1 MRFVVVVKLKQGILD
16 PQGKAIRKVIERR
29 GEKRIK
35 DIRVGKYFEIEMEG
49 SNRKETQK
57 TVESISKDILSN
69 PIIETVDIIQ

>member
-57 TVESISKDILSN
+57 TVEEISKDILSN
-69 PIIETVDIIQ
+69 PIIETVDII

>member
-16 PQGKAIRKVIERR
+16 PQGKAIKKVIERR

-35 DIRVGKYFEIEMEG
+35 DIRVGKYFEIEVEG
-49 SNRKETQK
+49 LNRKETQK

>member
-1 MRFVVVVKLKQGILD
+1 VLVKLKQGILD
-16 PQGKAIRKVIERR
+16 PQGKAIKKVIERR

-35 DIRVGKYFEIEMEG
+35 DIRVGKYFEIEVEG
-49 SNRKETQK
+49 LNRKETQK

>member
-1 MRFVVVVKLKQGILD
+1 MVVKLKQGILD

-57 TVESISKDILSN
+57 TVEEISKDILSN
-69 PIIETVDIIQ
+69 PIIETVDII

>member
-35 DIRVGKYFEIEMEG
+35 DIRVGKYFEIEVEG

>member
-1 MRFVVVVKLKQGILD
+1 VRFVVVVKLKQGILD

-57 TVESISKDILSN
+57 TVEEISKDILSN
-69 PIIETVDIIQ
+69 PIIETVDII

>member
-16 PQGKAIRKVIERR
+16 PQGRAIRKVIERR

-35 DIRVGKYFEIEMEG
+35 DIRVGKYFEIEVEG
-49 SNRKETQK
+49 LNRKETQK

>member
-35 DIRVGKYFEIEMEG
+35 DIRVGKYFEIEVEG

-69 PIIETVDIIQ
+69 PIIETIDIIQ

>member
-1 MRFVVVVKLKQGILD
+1 VVVKLKQGILD

-35 DIRVGKYFEIEMEG
+35 DIRVGKYFEIEVEG

>member
-1 MRFVVVVKLKQGILD
+1 MVVKLKQGILD

-35 DIRVGKYFEIEMEG
+35 DIRVGKYFEIEVEG

-69 PIIETVDIIQ
+69 PIIETIDIIQ

>member
-35 DIRVGKYFEIEMEG
+35 DIRVGKYFEIEVEG

-57 TVESISKDILSN
+57 TVENISKDILSN
-69 PIIETVDIIQ
+69 PIIETIDIIQ

>member
-1 MRFVVVVKLKQGILD
+1 MVVKLKQGILD
-16 PQGKAIRKVIERR
+16 PQGRAIRKVIERR

-35 DIRVGKYFEIEMEG
+35 DIRVGKYFEIEVEG
-49 SNRKETQK
+49 LNRKETQK

>member
-1 MRFVVVVKLKQGILD
+1 VVVKLKQGILD
-16 PQGKAIRKVIERR
+16 PQGKAIKKVIERR

-35 DIRVGKYFEIEMEG
+35 DIRVGKYFEIEVEG
-49 SNRKETQK
+49 LNRKETQK

>member
-1 MRFVVVVKLKQGILD
+1 VVVKLKQGILD

-35 DIRVGKYFEIEMEG
+35 DIRVGKYFEIEVEG
-49 SNRKETQK
+49 SNREETQK

-69 PIIETVDIIQ
+69 PIIETIDIIQ

>member
-1 MRFVVVVKLKQGILD
+1 MVVKLKQGILD

-35 DIRVGKYFEIEMEG
+35 DIRVGKYFEIEVEG

>member
-1 MRFVVVVKLKQGILD
+1 VVKLKQGILD

-35 DIRVGKYFEIEMEG
+35 DIRVGKYFEIEVEG

-69 PIIETVDIIQ
+69 PIIETIDIIQ

>member
-35 DIRVGKYFEIEMEG
+35 DIRVGKYFEIEVEG

-57 TVESISKDILSN
+57 TVESISKDMLSN